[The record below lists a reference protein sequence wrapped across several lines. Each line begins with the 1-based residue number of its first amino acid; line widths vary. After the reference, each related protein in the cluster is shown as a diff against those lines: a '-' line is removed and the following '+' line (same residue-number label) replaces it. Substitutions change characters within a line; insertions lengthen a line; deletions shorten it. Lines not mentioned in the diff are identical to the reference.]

1 MLPVLEIQK
10 LRTLRS
16 NLASRPL
23 WTALSLPDR
32 WSSDFYSNDSTE
44 GVPQRLT
51 KQSFQF
57 GRAFGFFFFNK
68 IKLKYTIL
76 GLPDG
81 PVAKTPHSL
90 MQGARVPS
98 LVRELDLRS
107 CSQISCIAAKEIEGL
122 VFCS

>member
-1 MLPVLEIQK
+1 MIPQK
-10 LRTLRS
+10 GCLRDSQNSHSSLGE
-16 NLASRPL
+16 PL
-23 WTALSLPDR
+23 
-32 WSSDFYSNDSTE
+32 
-44 GVPQRLT
+44 V
-51 KQSFQF
+51 
-57 GRAFGFFFFNK
+57 FFFNK